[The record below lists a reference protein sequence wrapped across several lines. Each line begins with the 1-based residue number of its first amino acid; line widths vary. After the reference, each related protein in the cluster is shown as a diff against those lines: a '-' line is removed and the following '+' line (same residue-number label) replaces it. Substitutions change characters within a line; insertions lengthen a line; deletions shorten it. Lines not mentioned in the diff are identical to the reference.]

1 MEKPATFTL
10 VDREIAYRLELCSA
24 WRSVRYAGAYQKLHS
39 NAATSAA
46 PIGGGYAVFVTAES
60 PVSRAVGLGLNGP
73 LQPGDLEALVN
84 FYHSREAE
92 IRLDVSPFADESL
105 IEGARSLGL
114 VPSHFYS
121 VLYRPITD
129 EDLNPTIPPEIF
141 VRQARPDEGSQWLTL
156 TAQGFEETETP
167 EPESFD
173 ILGPNFYAK
182 DSACYFAF
190 KDGQPA
196 GGGGMYAHQ
205 GVVELGGASTLV
217 QFRRQGVQRA
227 LIEKRL
233 ADARAQGCDLA
244 MVLTSPG
251 SGSQRNL
258 ERTGFRLAY
267 SKIVLMEA

>member
-84 FYHSREAE
+84 FYHSREAK

-173 ILGPNFYAK
+173 ILGPNFYAE

-196 GGGGMYAHQ
+196 GGGGMYTHQ

-267 SKIVLMEA
+267 SKIVLIEA